1 MALWATTVFI
11 GHDGSY
17 LLMFRTWF
25 HVYDH
30 WFPKLFWVG
39 LIVTFSFEVTFFVQT
54 IRYGRAEIAPRLS
67 QPQWIA
73 YCAGA
78 LVTGVVFWA
87 VAKTYLNDPLYL
99 MTFLVTF
106 GMCAPATIPLMIR
119 RGARIGVGSR
129 QMWAYLGIGIGYVL
143 LTTAIL
149 RGPFTGFIWILG
161 CLICAALAAIMLV
174 LVYRLPAP
182 AQNSAS
188 PPGHS
193 VTPAGAAARDAA
205 PGTV

>member
-1 MALWATTVFI
+1 VYDATAVLAEVSRNAGLIVALGAIALLCNWYYFFECARLARRDRCMPMALWATTVFI

-78 LVTGVVFWA
+78 LVTGVVFWPWPRP
-87 VAKTYLNDPLYL
+87 TS
-99 MTFLVTF
+99 
-106 GMCAPATIPLMIR
+106 TIRSI
-119 RGARIGVGSR
+119 S
-129 QMWAYLGIGIGYVL
+129 
-143 LTTAIL
+143 
-149 RGPFTGFIWILG
+149 
-161 CLICAALAAIMLV
+161 
-174 LVYRLPAP
+174 
-182 AQNSAS
+182 
-188 PPGHS
+188 
-193 VTPAGAAARDAA
+193 
-205 PGTV
+205 